1 MTNNIKTYGLIGKRL
16 TYSFSP
22 KYFKEKF
29 EKENIINCQY
39 LAFEL
44 DEIEDFKKFLEEKSS
59 IRGIN
64 VTIPYKQSI
73 IPFLDELSLE
83 SLEIGAV
90 NTIQFYENKLIG
102 HNTDVIGFEQSL
114 LSLLKPHH
122 KNAFILGTGGA
133 SKAVQFVL
141 NKLSIP
147 FTLISRKKEKNTLLY
162 SELSSKIIQENALII
177 NTTPIGMQHLD
188 SEIPEIPLEAIS
200 NKHLV
205 YDLIYNPEKTHL
217 LQEAEKKG
225 ATIKNGLEMLQLQ
238 AEASWEIW
246 NKL

>member
-177 NTTPIGMQHLD
+177 NTTPIGMEHLD

>member
-44 DEIEDFKKFLEEKSS
+44 DEIEDFKKILEEKSS